1 MNLKRSWVNN
11 MRSDLYMIFTK
22 RIANALAARGF
33 RVVEIRHD
41 SKNPKYLVWLFEDTV
56 AFRDALREITKH

>member
-1 MNLKRSWVNN
+1 
-11 MRSDLYMIFTK
+11 MIFTK

-56 AFRDALREITKH
+56 AFRDALSEITKH